1 MQTLYYLIIYPI
13 ELILETVF
21 SIANRAIEN
30 PGISI
35 IAVSLVMNF
44 MIMPMYKKADELQE
58 KERDIQK
65 RMDKWVTHINKTF
78 HGDERFMMIQTY
90 YRKIIINLSTPFAVL
105 FPCFCRSPFSL
116 PHIIFCL
123 RWDS

>member
-44 MIMPMYKKADELQE
+44 MIMPMYK
-58 KERDIQK
+58 
-65 RMDKWVTHINKTF
+65 
-78 HGDERFMMIQTY
+78 
-90 YRKIIINLSTPFAVL
+90 
-105 FPCFCRSPFSL
+105 
-116 PHIIFCL
+116 
-123 RWDS
+123 